1 MIKAEV
7 TMTGTISRS
16 AVVRTDKNNNP
27 FLSLLTTV
35 QLKDEKQSTKNIDVF
50 VSYPNGQQSD
60 IALFVEGKRVQL
72 SGTMDI
78 RKKNDQ
84 LVFYL
89 TASNLTT
96 DNVNDLDA
104 IAGTMQFRGHLKK
117 ENVYEEKKDK
127 NGNAYLVF
135 SAYSAEKVGEEFVS
149 TWVSFMRFPEKDA
162 DIESIKPAWMTSKAH
177 VTISGDMQI
186 TSYDGAL
193 RLACRVKDMNEY
205 VKPNNPQQ

>member
-16 AVVRTDKNNNP
+16 AVVRTDKNNHP

-205 VKPNNPQQ
+205 VKPNYPQQ